1 MGLPSP
7 SLPVDKKGAV
17 VALEEGLDHVL
28 AAQLENPLLID
39 QLVENPVEG
48 NTLSLDSIPRE
59 NQSVALGLYLSPGVS
74 LGLDTEGLHP
84 DADLDV
90 F

>member
-1 MGLPSP
+1 MGFPGP
-7 SLPVDKKGAV
+7 SLAVDKKGAV

-28 AAQLENPLLID
+28 AARLENSLLID

-48 NTLSLDSIPRE
+48 NTLSLSSISRE

-74 LGLDTEGLHP
+74 LGLNTEGLHP